1 MPLPSPT
8 PLAAHP
14 PSAQASDSAKDAH
27 GLEPTEPRQPQP
39 RLALHGHHA
48 HHAHHGHPNTGTH
61 EAVATPGPQKVAST
75 PTVLQRSAVQR
86 VGWVLVLLTGL
97 WLVLMASMAGTP

>member
-39 RLALHGHHA
+39 RLALHG

>member
-39 RLALHGHHA
+39 RLAQHG